1 MNYKDMSTKELKK
14 LLIDVKNT
22 TILTPGSSW
31 EHTWDTI
38 FAIENELKNR
48 NALEYAYYSK

>member
-1 MNYKDMSTKELKK
+1 MNYKDMSTEELKK
-14 LLIDVKNT
+14 LLVDVKNT

-31 EHTWDTI
+31 KNTWDTI
-38 FAIENELKNR
+38 FSIENELKNR

>member
-1 MNYKDMSTKELKK
+1 MNYKDMSTEELKK

-48 NALEYAYYSK
+48 NALEYAYYSE